1 MMRTL
6 KELWEE
12 LEGPTNDDLRYI
24 IRYVEPLRKEAG
36 QKLLGQ
42 GPTNDDLRYI
52 IRYVEPLRKE
62 AWQKLLGQGPTNDDL
77 RYIIEY
83 VEPLRKEAQKLLK
96 RTHEEIL
103 REMYEKS

>member
-12 LEGPTNDDLRYI
+12 LE
-24 IRYVEPLRKEAG
+24 
-36 QKLLGQ
+36 

-103 REMYEKS
+103 REMHEKS